1 MSGMEQE
8 LYFLRSS
15 EQYLAKELL
24 FYAAGLNETDDSLDN
39 HPYLEQYERNF
50 GSYSGDIGVYM
61 IVDKKVAGGAWVRVL
76 ANGLGHIDHDTP
88 ELAFAVKPEYR
99 NQGIG
104 TSIMNQLFIEVS
116 KVFAQMSL
124 SVRDDN
130 PVISLYERL
139 GFIKVD
145 GSDHVDIAGSTSFKM
160 LKVFDE
166 IKVPEEE
173 TKHLEEECLRKSFR
187 QRG

>member
-1 MSGMEQE
+1 MEQE

-24 FYAAGLNETDDSLDN
+24 LYAARLDETGDSLDK

-50 GSYSGDIGVYM
+50 GSYGGDIGVYM

-76 ANGLGHIDHDTP
+76 ANGFGHIDHDTP
-88 ELAFAVKPEYR
+88 ELVLAVKPEFR
-99 NQGIG
+99 NRGIG
-104 TSIMNQLFIEVS
+104 TSIMKQLFIEVS
-116 KVFAQMSL
+116 KVFSQMSL
-124 SVRDDN
+124 SVREEN

-139 GFIKVD
+139 GFVKVE
-145 GSDHVDIAGSTSFKM
+145 GSDHENSAGSISFKM

-166 IKVPEEE
+166 ADVPEEE
-173 TKHLEEECLRKSFR
+173 LKHPEEECFRKSFR

>member
-1 MSGMEQE
+1 MELE

-24 FYAAGLNETDDSLDN
+24 HYAARLDETEESLKH

-61 IVDKKVAGGAWVRVL
+61 IADKKVAGGAWVRIL
-76 ANGLGHIDHDTP
+76 ANGFGHIDDDTP
-88 ELAFAVKPEYR
+88 ELVFAVKPEFR
-99 NQGIG
+99 NKGIG
-104 TSIMNQLFIEVS
+104 TAVMNQLFIEVS
-116 KVFAQMSL
+116 KVFSQMSL
-124 SVRDDN
+124 SVRENN
-130 PVISLYERL
+130 PVIALYERL
-139 GFIKVD
+139 GFTKVE
-145 GSDHVDIAGSTSFKM
+145 GSERENTAGSTSFTM

-166 IKVPEEE
+166 VEEE
-173 TKHLEEECLRKSFR
+173 KEVKHLEEECFRKSFG